1 MPPLGTTITV
11 LEDVTTTGESAMK
24 AVDVLR
30 NLQYN
35 VNRVVTIVDRQEG
48 ASEFMESQGVELRSL
63 VKLEELIGA
72 QEEEEVR
79 PI

>member
-1 MPPLGTTITV
+1 
-11 LEDVTTTGESAMK
+11 MK

-30 NLQYN
+30 DLDYN
-35 VNRVVTIVDRQEG
+35 VNRVVTIVDRQDG
-48 ASEFMESQGVELRSL
+48 ASELMKSQNVELVSL
-63 VKLEELIGA
+63 VKLEELIDA

>member
-1 MPPLGTTITV
+1 MGTFITV

-30 NLQYN
+30 DLDYN
-35 VNRVVTIVDRQEG
+35 VNRVVTIVDRQDG
-48 ASEFMESQGVELRSL
+48 ASELMKSQNVELVSL
-63 VKLEELIGA
+63 VKLEELIDA

>member
-1 MPPLGTTITV
+1 
-11 LEDVTTTGESAMK
+11 MK

-48 ASEFMESQGVELRSL
+48 ASEFMKSQGVELRSL
-63 VKLEELIGA
+63 VELEELIGA

>member
-1 MPPLGTTITV
+1 MGTTITV

-48 ASEFMESQGVELRSL
+48 ASEFMKSQGVELRSL
-63 VKLEELIGA
+63 VELEELIGA

>member
-1 MPPLGTTITV
+1 MWTFIWV

-30 NLQYN
+30 DLDYN
-35 VNRVVTIVDRQEG
+35 VNRVVTIVDRQDG
-48 ASEFMESQGVELRSL
+48 ASELMKSQNVELVSL
-63 VKLEELIGA
+63 VKLEELIDA

>member
-1 MPPLGTTITV
+1 MGTFITV

-30 NLQYN
+30 NLDYN
-35 VNRVVTIVDRQEG
+35 VNRVVTIVDRQDG
-48 ASEFMESQGVELRSL
+48 AVEFMKSQGIELRSL
-63 VKLEELIGA
+63 VKLEELISA

-79 PI
+79 LV